1 MISNLREYTMDIKLQ
16 NRSIVLVFDKD
27 KITDENEYLYR
38 HSEIQAFAVES
49 LLTDHIMRRFGD
61 FINKHQVFVRL
72 IPSYQYVPVLDNFK
86 GDYYFGDF
94 GRLVYH
100 YKIDTESSD
109 KIPAFIVSVFDL
121 IYIDNFT
128 SLPVA
133 FERVGFANYT
143 DGYIYSLYY
152 NDQWNDPSM
161 NFIKEIYTS
170 FSINGIPYKKYE
182 YPDNISKID
191 FYIRSY
197 KTLDVHFICDTRIPD
212 TFKESAFKLIEEI
225 NL

>member
-1 MISNLREYTMDIKLQ
+1 MIDNLREYTVDIKLQ
-16 NRSIVLVFDKD
+16 NRHITVLYDD
-27 KITDENEYLYR
+27 DITDENEYLYR
-38 HSEIQAFAVES
+38 HSEIQAFAVGS
-49 LLTDHIMRRFGD
+49 LLTNHIMSRFGE
-61 FINKHQVFVRL
+61 FASKHQVFVRL
-72 IPSYQYVPVLDNFK
+72 IPSYQYIPIHDKIK

-94 GRLVYH
+94 SRLVYG
-100 YKIDTESSD
+100 YKIDTDSSD
-109 KIPAFIVSVFDL
+109 IVPAFIVSVFDL
-121 IYIDNFT
+121 IYIDNLT
-128 SLPVA
+128 SLPIA

-182 YPDNISKID
+182 YPDNKSKVD

-197 KTLDVHFICDTRIPD
+197 KTLDIYYICDTRIPD
-212 TFKESAFKLIEEI
+212 TFEESASKVIDWISL
-225 NL
+225 